1 MGKILMGPQM
11 LFRTVPV
18 ILVGAIVDDKP
29 NFMAV
34 AAAGFASREPPSI
47 SVAIRPNHYTY
58 KGISQN
64 SAFSINVPSIEL
76 IKETNYCGTV
86 SGADVDKVEACK
98 FSIFYG
104 KSNSAPLIDQYP
116 INMECKVEHLLEL
129 GSHVLVI
136 GRIEETHVS
145 ESCMTDGKLDFD
157 KIRPFTYTIGPNHEY
172 RVMGEIIGTPAVRR
186 NPR

>member
-1 MGKILMGPQM
+1 MGKILMGPEM
-11 LFRTVPV
+11 LLRTIPV

-34 AAAGFASREPPSI
+34 AAAGFASREPPMI
-47 SVAIRPNHYTY
+47 SMAIRPNRYTY
-58 KGISQN
+58 KGIRQN

-76 IKETNYCGTV
+76 IEETNYCGTV

-104 KSNSAPLIDQYP
+104 NSSSAPLIDQYP
-116 INMECKVEHLLEL
+116 INMECKIVHLLEL

-136 GRIEETHVS
+136 GEVEETHVT

-157 KIRPFTYTIGPNHEY
+157 KIKPFTYTMGAGHEY
-172 RVMGEIIGTPAVRR
+172 RVMGEIIGTPDVRR